1 MSANK
6 KSEEVVRKT
15 YDTIGLAVAEYLDR
29 EGKKKQWMAEE
40 LEISHVTLM
49 KKMRDNFEWSKSQ
62 VIHLRALGVSI

>member
-15 YDTIGLAVAEYLDR
+15 YDSIGLAVADYLEQ
-29 EGKKKQWMAEE
+29 EGKKKQWMADE

-49 KKMRDNFEWSKSQ
+49 KKMRDNQEWTKSQ
-62 VIHLRALGVSI
+62 VIHLQFLGINI